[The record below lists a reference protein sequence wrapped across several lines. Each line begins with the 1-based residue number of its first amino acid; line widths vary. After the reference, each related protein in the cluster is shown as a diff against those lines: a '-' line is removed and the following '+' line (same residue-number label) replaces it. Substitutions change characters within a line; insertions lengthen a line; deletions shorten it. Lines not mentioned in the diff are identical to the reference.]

1 MSSGDEEGMCSNCN
15 QLANDIGFCSACNYD
30 FCEHCGFEGGCGVC
44 EAEEH
49 AWRVYGDAYVYI
61 LTKVGELRGMNDVL
75 IQNAESMDAHRK
87 AKLLEIN
94 TSLQELVTG
103 MRRWGDEVQAGSEDI
118 VCRAFG
124 GGGVHSASDIMEDCG
139 DSVVRESEWY
149 TSTFEE
155 LSRRNIRLVH

>member
-1 MSSGDEEGMCSNCN
+1 MSSGGEEGMCSNCN

-75 IQNAESMDAHRK
+75 IQNAESMDARRK

-103 MRRWGDEVQAGSEDI
+103 MRRWGDEVQAEQRRHCLSSVWREA
-118 VCRAFG
+118 VCIPHPTLWKTAVTR
-124 GGGVHSASDIMEDCG
+124 
-139 DSVVRESEWY
+139 W
-149 TSTFEE
+149 
-155 LSRRNIRLVH
+155 